1 MSIIRIKKTKDYT
14 VMSNHHL
21 KDKNLSLKAK
31 GLMSVML
38 SLPDDWD
45 YSVEGLSQILT
56 EGKDAITSALKELEQ
71 YGYLIRTQSQDKQ
84 GRFSGYSY
92 DLYENPFTAEPLAEN
107 PLTANPPQLNTN
119 IQSTKELNTKDI
131 KENIK
136 EKEIFDFWNSQH
148 IQTHK
153 KLTDE
158 MKKAIDKALK
168 TYSIEDIKTAIQ
180 RYGTIYNS
188 NYYWHYQWRLDDFLK
203 QKNALPDFFDDGTK
217 WLNYKNR
224 RKDPKVLHEQ
234 EYTQQ
239 DYNGV
244 FDTFKN
250 YKIL

>member
-14 VMSNHHL
+14 VMSNYHL

-71 YGYLIRTQSQDKQ
+71 YGYLTRTQSQDKQ
-84 GRFSGYSY
+84 GKFNGYSY
-92 DLYENPFTAEPLAEN
+92 DLYENPFTVEPLAKN
-107 PLTANPPQLNTN
+107 PLTVNPPQLNTN
-119 IQSTKELNTKDI
+119 IQSTKELNTKNI

-136 EKEIFDFWNSQH
+136 EKEIFDYWNS
-148 IQTHK
+148 K
-153 KLTDE
+153 KIIEHEKIDDHL
-158 MKKAIDKALK
+158 KAIKDALK
-168 TYSIEDIKTAIQ
+168 DNTIEQVKTYIDRYAKVIKDTSW
-180 RYGTIYNS
+180 YFNTK
-188 NYYWHYQWRLDDFLK
+188 WRLVEFLK
-203 QKNALPDFFDDGTK
+203 QKNAMNDFKDDGSK

-239 DYNGV
+239 DYDGV
-244 FDTFKN
+244 FDTFRN
-250 YKIL
+250 MA